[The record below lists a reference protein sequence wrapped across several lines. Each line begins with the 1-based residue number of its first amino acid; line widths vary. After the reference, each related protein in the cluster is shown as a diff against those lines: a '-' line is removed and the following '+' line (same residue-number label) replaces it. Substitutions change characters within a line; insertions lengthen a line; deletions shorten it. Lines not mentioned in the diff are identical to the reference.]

1 MTRRTLLPLV
11 VWLAAL
17 AAAAGIAVTARY
29 TADLSGFLPRSP
41 SPAQQLLVEQ
51 LRDGAVGRMML
62 IALEGA
68 DAGARAALS
77 RRLAETLRADA
88 RFAYVANG
96 AAAGSQRE
104 RELLLEHRYRLSP
117 AVQARRFSAAGLRE
131 AIGETLDLVASS
143 AGGLA
148 QALLARDPTG
158 ELSRLVS
165 LQMDSGSRP
174 PMAGGVWASRDGS
187 RTLLLALTAADGA
200 DTDAQETAAA
210 AVRAAFDAAPP
221 VPGTT
226 LRLSGPG
233 IFAVESRALI
243 RSEAK
248 RLGVLATVL
257 VAGLLLALARS
268 PAALALGLL
277 PVLTGA
283 VVGVAAVAVGFGVVH
298 GITLGFGA
306 TLIGE
311 AVDYAIYLFVQ
322 ADATRAAPERTRA
335 WLAEFWP
342 AIRLGVLTSLL
353 GFAALLFSGFPGL
366 AQLGLYSVAGIAA
379 AALVTRYL
387 LPHLLPAQLHVRD
400 LSAVGARFAGL
411 TRAHPG
417 WRWVV
422 TALAAGAALLLFLE
436 RDGLWARDM
445 SALNPI
451 SEESQA
457 YDGVLR
463 ADLGAPDTRYLIVT
477 RGADEQSVLAA
488 AEQVARALEP
498 LVAAGVLAG
507 FDSPSRY
514 LPSRATQ
521 EARVA
526 ALPEAAALRVRLQAA
541 LRGMPLRAGRLEA
554 FVRDVER
561 ARRAPLLAR
570 EDLAGSAFGLAL
582 DSLLLKGAS
591 GWKALLPLRAPASGP
606 SAYTIDPARVRA
618 ALAGSAATFLDLKAE
633 ADALYAGYLREALA
647 LSLAGFAA
655 ITLLLAVALG
665 SAVRAG
671 RVLAPLVA
679 TVLIT
684 AGLLAAAGQV
694 FNLLHLVGFL
704 LIVAIGSNYALF
716 FDRELAQG
724 EPSPRVLASLLLAN
738 FTTLVGFGVLASS
751 SLAVL
756 RSLGLTVAL
765 GAFIALPCA
774 ALFSARRTDAR

>member
-1 MTRRTLLPLV
+1 MTRRALLPFV

-17 AAAAGIAVTARY
+17 AAAAGIAATARY

-41 SPAQQLLVEQ
+41 SPAQQLLVDQ

-62 IALEGA
+62 IAIEGA
-68 DAGARAALS
+68 DAGARAAHS
-77 RRLAETLRADA
+77 RRLAKALRAEA

-96 AAAGSQRE
+96 EAAGSVRE

-117 AVQARRFSAAGLRE
+117 AVEARRFSAAGLRE

-143 AGGLA
+143 AGGIA

-158 ELSRLVS
+158 ELSHLVS
-165 LQMDSGSRP
+165 LQMESGSRP

-187 RTLLLALTAADGA
+187 RALLLALTAADGA
-200 DTDAQETAAA
+200 DTDAQEAAAA
-210 AVRAAFDAAPP
+210 AVRAAFEPAP
-221 VPGTT
+221 GAT

-233 IFAVESRALI
+233 VFAVESRTLI
-243 RSEAK
+243 RSEAT
-248 RLGVLATVL
+248 RLGVLGTVL
-257 VAGLLLALARS
+257 VAALLLALARS
-268 PAALALGLL
+268 PTVLALGLL

-342 AIRLGVLTSLL
+342 AIRLGVLTSLF

-387 LPHLLPAQLHVRD
+387 LPHLLPAQLRVRD
-400 LSAVGARFAGL
+400 LSAFGARFAGL
-411 TRAHPG
+411 SRAHRG

-451 SEESQA
+451 GEESQA

-463 ADLGAPDTRYLIVT
+463 ADLGAPDTRYLIVA
-477 RGADEQSVLAA
+477 RAADQESALAA
-488 AEQVARALEP
+488 AEEVARALEP

-521 EARVA
+521 EARAA

-541 LRGMPLRAGRLEA
+541 LHGMPLRAGRLEA
-554 FVRDVER
+554 FVQDVER
-561 ARRAPLLAR
+561 ARRAPPLAR
-570 EDLAGSAFGLAL
+570 EDLAGTAFGLAL

-655 ITLLLAVALG
+655 IALLLAVALG
-665 SAVRAG
+665 SAARAG
-671 RVLAPLVA
+671 RVLSPLVA

-684 AGLLAAAGQV
+684 AGLLAAAGQM

-774 ALFSARRTDAR
+774 ALFSARRAVAR

>member
-1 MTRRTLLPLV
+1 MTRRALLALA

-17 AAAAGIAVTARY
+17 ALAAGLAVTARY
-29 TADLSGFLPRSP
+29 TADLSGFLPRTP

-62 IALEGA
+62 IAIEGA
-68 DAGARAALS
+68 DAGARAAHS
-77 RRLAETLRADA
+77 RRLAGALRADA

-96 AAAGSQRE
+96 EAAGSARE

-117 AVQARRFSAAGLRE
+117 AVEARRFTAPGLRE
-131 AIGETLDLVASS
+131 SIGETLDLVASS

-158 ELSRLVS
+158 ELSRLVA
-165 LQMDSGSRP
+165 LQMESGSRP
-174 PMAGGVWASRDGS
+174 PMSGGAWASRDGA
-187 RTLLLALTAADGA
+187 RALLVALTRADGA
-200 DTDAQETAAA
+200 DTDAQEAAAA
-210 AVRAAFDAAPP
+210 AVRAAFGPAA
-221 VPGTT
+221 GAT
-226 LRLSGPG
+226 LHLSGPG
-233 IFAVESRALI
+233 VFAVESRALI
-243 RSEAK
+243 RSEAT
-248 RLGVLATVL
+248 RLGVLGTVL
-257 VAGLLLALARS
+257 VAALLLALARS
-268 PAALALGLL
+268 AAVLALGLL

-283 VVGVAAVAVGFGVVH
+283 LVGVAAVALGFGVVH

-335 WLAEFWP
+335 WLVEFWP
-342 AIRLGVLTSLL
+342 AIRLGVLTSML

-387 LPHLLPAQLHVRD
+387 LPQLLPAELRVRD

-411 TRAHPG
+411 ARAHPG
-417 WRWVV
+417 WRWLVL
-422 TALAAGAALLLFLE
+422 ALAAGAALLLVVQ

-451 SEESQA
+451 SLERQQ

-463 ADLGAPDTRYLIVT
+463 ADLGAPDTRYLIVA
-477 RGADEQSVLAA
+477 RAADEQAALAA
-488 AEQVARALEP
+488 AEGIARALEP
-498 LVAAGVLAG
+498 LVAAGVLDG

-521 EARVA
+521 AARIA
-526 ALPEAAALRVRLQAA
+526 ALPEAAALRARLREA
-541 LRGMPLRAGRLEA
+541 LRGMPLRAERLEA
-554 FVRDVER
+554 FVQDVER
-561 ARRAPLLAR
+561 ARRAPPLGRA
-570 EDLAGSAFGLAL
+570 DLAGSAFGLAL
-582 DSLLLKGAS
+582 DSLLLQGAS
-591 GWKALLPLRAPASGP
+591 GWKALLPLRAPALGP

-618 ALAGSAATFLDLKAE
+618 ALAGSAATFVDLKAE
-633 ADALYAGYLREALA
+633 ADAMYAGYLREALA

-655 ITLLLAVALG
+655 IAVLLAAALR
-665 SAVRAG
+665 SAARAA

-724 EPSPRVLASLLLAN
+724 EPAPRVVASLLLAN
-738 FTTLVGFGVLASS
+738 LTTLVGFGVLASS
-751 SLAVL
+751 SLGVL
-756 RSLGLTVAL
+756 RSLGLTVSL
-765 GAFIALPCA
+765 GALLALPCA
-774 ALFSARRTDAR
+774 ALFSARRADGR

>member
-1 MTRRTLLPLV
+1 MTRRTLLPLAL
-11 VWLAAL
+11 WLAAL
-17 AAAAGIAVTARY
+17 AAAAAIAAGARY
-29 TADLSGFLPRSP
+29 TADLSGFLPASP

-51 LRDGAVGRMML
+51 LRGGAVGRLLL
-62 IALEGA
+62 IAVEGA

-77 RRLAETLRADA
+77 RRLAQALRADA

-96 AAAGSQRE
+96 AAGGSERE
-104 RELLLEHRYRLSP
+104 RALLLEHRYLLSP
-117 AVQARRFSAAGLRE
+117 AVDARRFTAAGLRE
-131 AIGETLDLVASS
+131 AVGETLDLVASS

-158 ELSRLVS
+158 ELSRLVA
-165 LQMDSGSRP
+165 LQMESGSRP

-187 RTLLLALTAADGA
+187 RALLLALTAADGA
-200 DTDAQETAAA
+200 DTNAQEAAA
-210 AVRAAFDAAPP
+210 DAVRAAFEPAQGA
-221 VPGTT
+221 T
-226 LRLSGPG
+226 LRLSGPAV
-233 IFAVESRALI
+233 FAVESRALI
-243 RSEAK
+243 RGEAM
-248 RLGVLATVL
+248 RLSLLGTVL
-257 VAGLLLALARS
+257 VAALLLALARS
-268 PAALALGLL
+268 PAVLALGLL

-283 VVGVAAVAVGFGVVH
+283 LVGVAAVALGFGVVH

-342 AIRLGVLTSLL
+342 AIRLGVLTSML

-387 LPHLLPAQLHVRD
+387 LPQLLPAQLRVRD
-400 LSAVGARFAGL
+400 LSAFGSRFAGL
-411 TRAHPG
+411 SRAHPG
-417 WRWVV
+417 WRWLVL
-422 TALAAGAALLLFLE
+422 ALAACAVLLLAAK
-436 RDGLWARDM
+436 RDSLWARDM
-445 SALNPI
+445 SALNPL
-451 SEESQA
+451 SEETQT

-463 ADLGAPDTRYLIVT
+463 ADLGAPDARYLIVA
-477 RGADEQSVLAA
+477 RAADEDSALAA
-488 AEQVARALEP
+488 AEEISRALEP

-521 EARVA
+521 AARRA
-526 ALPEAAALRVRLQAA
+526 ALPDAAALRARLQTA
-541 LRGMPLRAGRLEA
+541 LRGSPLRAERLEA
-554 FVRDVER
+554 FVQDVER
-561 ARRAPLLAR
+561 ARRAPPLAR
-570 EDLAGSAFGLAL
+570 ADLAGSAFGLAL
-582 DSLLLKGAS
+582 GSLLLQGES

-606 SAYTIDPARVRA
+606 SAYTIDAARVRA
-618 ALAGSAATFLDLKAE
+618 ALAGSAATFLDLRSE
-633 ADALYAGYLREALA
+633 ANALYAGYLREALA

-655 ITLLLAVALG
+655 IALLLAIVLRSVA
-665 SAVRAG
+665 RAA
-671 RVLAPLVA
+671 RVLAPLLA

-684 AGLLAAAGQV
+684 AGVLAAAGQV

-716 FDRELAQG
+716 FDRELARG

-751 SLAVL
+751 SLGVL
-756 RSLGLTVAL
+756 NSLGMTVTL
-765 GAFIALPCA
+765 GALLALPCA
-774 ALFSARRTDAR
+774 ALFSARRADKR

>member
-1 MTRRTLLPLV
+1 MTRRALLPLA

-17 AAAAGIAVTARY
+17 AVAAGIAAGARY

-41 SPAQQLLVEQ
+41 SPAQQLLVDQ

-62 IALEGA
+62 VAIEGA
-68 DAGARAALS
+68 DAGARALQS
-77 RRLAETLRADA
+77 RRLADALRADA

-96 AAAGSQRE
+96 AAAGTQRE

-117 AVQARRFSAAGLRE
+117 AVDARRFSAAGLRE

-165 LQMDSGSRP
+165 LQMESGSRP
-174 PMAGGVWASRDGS
+174 PMSGGVWASRDGS
-187 RTLLLALTAADGA
+187 RALLVALSAADGA
-200 DTDAQETAAA
+200 DTDAQEAAAA
-210 AVRAAFDAAPP
+210 AVRAAFDPAQGA
-221 VPGTT
+221 T
-226 LRLSGPG
+226 LRLSGPAV
-233 IFAVESRALI
+233 FAVESRALI
-243 RSEAK
+243 RSEAM
-248 RLGVLATVL
+248 RLSMLGTVL
-257 VAGLLLALARS
+257 VAALLLALARS
-268 PAALALGLL
+268 AAALALGLL

-283 VVGVAAVAVGFGVVH
+283 LVGVAAVAVGFGVVH

-342 AIRLGVLTSLL
+342 AIRLGVLTSIF
-353 GFAALLFSGFPGL
+353 GFAALLLSGFPGL

-387 LPHLLPAQLHVRD
+387 LPHLLPAQLRVRD
-400 LSAVGARFAGL
+400 LSGFGSRLSGL
-411 TRAHPG
+411 SRAHPG
-417 WRWVV
+417 WRWLVL
-422 TALAAGAALLLFLE
+422 ALAACAAVLLFAK
-436 RDGLWARDM
+436 RDSLWARDM
-445 SALNPI
+445 SALNPL
-451 SEESQA
+451 SAETQT

-463 ADLGAPDTRYLIVT
+463 ADLGAPDARYLIVA
-477 RGADEQSVLAA
+477 RAADEESALAT
-488 AEQVARALEP
+488 AEEISRALEP

-521 EARVA
+521 ETRMA
-526 ALPEAAALRVRLQAA
+526 ALPDAATLRARLRAA
-541 LRGMPLRAGRLEA
+541 LRGMPLRAERLEA
-554 FVRDVER
+554 FVQDVER
-561 ARRAPLLAR
+561 ARSGPPLTRA
-570 EDLAGSAFGLAL
+570 DLAGSAFGLAL
-582 DSLLLKGAS
+582 GSLLLQGES
-591 GWKALLPLRAPASGP
+591 GWKALLPLRAPAIGP
-606 SAYTIDPARVRA
+606 SAYTIDPARVRT
-618 ALAGSAATFLDLKAE
+618 ALAGAEGTFLDLKFE

-655 ITLLLAVALG
+655 IALLLAFVLR
-665 SAVRAG
+665 SAARAG
-671 RVLAPLVA
+671 RVLAPLLA
-679 TVLIT
+679 TVLLT

-716 FDRELAQG
+716 FDRGLAQG

-738 FTTLVGFGVLASS
+738 LTTLVGFGVLASS
-751 SLAVL
+751 SLGVL
-756 RSLGLTVAL
+756 RSLGMTVAL
-765 GAFIALPCA
+765 GALLALPCA
-774 ALFSARRTDAR
+774 ALFSARRADGR

>member
-1 MTRRTLLPLV
+1 MTRRTLLALA

-17 AAAAGIAVTARY
+17 ALAAGIAATARY
-29 TADLSGFLPRSP
+29 TADLSGFLPRTP

-62 IALEGA
+62 IAIEGA
-68 DAGARAALS
+68 DAGARAAHS
-77 RRLAETLRADA
+77 RRLAGALRADA

-96 AAAGSQRE
+96 EAAGSARE
-104 RELLLEHRYRLSP
+104 RELLLEHRYRLSA
-117 AVQARRFSAAGLRE
+117 AVEARRFTAAGLRE
-131 AIGETLDLVASS
+131 AVGETLELVASS

-158 ELSRLVS
+158 ELSRLVA
-165 LQMDSGSRP
+165 LQMESGSRP
-174 PMAGGVWASRDGS
+174 PMSGGVWASRDGS
-187 RTLLLALTAADGA
+187 RALLVALTRADGA
-200 DTDAQETAAA
+200 DTDAQEAAAA
-210 AVRAAFDAAPP
+210 AVRAAFGPAPGAA
-221 VPGTT
+221 

-243 RSEAK
+243 RSEAT
-248 RLGVLATVL
+248 RLGVLGTVL
-257 VAGLLLALARS
+257 VAALLLVLARS
-268 PAALALGLL
+268 AAALALGLL

-283 VVGVAAVAVGFGVVH
+283 LVGVAAVALGFGVVH

-322 ADATRAAPERTRA
+322 ADATRAAPERTRT

-342 AIRLGVLTSLL
+342 AIRLGVLTSML

-387 LPHLLPAQLHVRD
+387 LPQLLPAQLRVRD
-400 LSAVGARFAGL
+400 LSALGARFAGL
-411 TRAHPG
+411 ARAHPG
-417 WRWVV
+417 WRWLVL
-422 TALAAGAALLLFLE
+422 ALAAGAALLLVVQ

-451 SEESQA
+451 SLERQQF
-457 YDGVLR
+457 DGVLR
-463 ADLGAPDTRYLIVT
+463 ADLGAPDTRYLIVA
-477 RGADEQSVLAA
+477 RAADEQAALAA
-488 AEQVARALEP
+488 AEGIARALEP
-498 LVAAGVLAG
+498 LVAAGVLDG

-521 EARVA
+521 AVRIA
-526 ALPEAAALRVRLQAA
+526 ALPEADALRARLRTA

-554 FVRDVER
+554 FVQDVER
-561 ARRAPLLAR
+561 ARRAPPLERA
-570 EDLAGSAFGLAL
+570 DLAGSAFGLAL
-582 DSLLLKGAS
+582 DSLLLQGAS

-618 ALAGSAATFLDLKAE
+618 ALAGSAATFVDLKAE
-633 ADALYAGYLREALA
+633 ADAMYAGYLREALA
-647 LSLAGFAA
+647 LSVAGFAA
-655 ITLLLAVALG
+655 IAVLLAAALR
-665 SAVRAG
+665 SAARAA

-679 TVLIT
+679 TVLLT

-716 FDRELAQG
+716 FDRELARG
-724 EPSPRVLASLLLAN
+724 EPSPRVVASLLLAN
-738 FTTLVGFGVLASS
+738 LTTLVGFGVLASS
-751 SLAVL
+751 SLGVL
-756 RSLGLTVAL
+756 RSLGLTVSL
-765 GAFIALPCA
+765 GALLALPCA
-774 ALFSARRTDAR
+774 ALFSARRADGR